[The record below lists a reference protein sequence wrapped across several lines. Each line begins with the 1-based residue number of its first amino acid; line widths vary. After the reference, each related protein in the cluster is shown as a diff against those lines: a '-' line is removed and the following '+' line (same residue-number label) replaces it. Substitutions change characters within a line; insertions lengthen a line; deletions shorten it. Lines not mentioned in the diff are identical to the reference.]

1 MKRFLLCGVLLAL
14 LAGCGTAGEQLPE
27 EVPEE
32 TEPLSGEE
40 LTASA
45 MAAYTEI
52 TKDLTFTL
60 DVEEEDATGISLSIT
75 PEAAWNVAGR
85 ENLFSIGYQWEP
97 ASAEAWGDQ
106 WSDIKSRGRL
116 FAMTAPDGETT
127 LQCCTGGDVVLNREQ
142 NIVMEAAQFP
152 ELQKFVGQELVCT
165 DGTTLLGADDKA
177 GIAIILQAV
186 EELLAEKAP
195 HGKICLGFTPDE
207 EIGMGASFFDVS
219 GFGADFA
226 YTLDGGDITD
236 YEYETFN
243 AAKTVV
249 TINGFSIHPGTSK
262 DKMRN
267 ALLIAMEYNAL
278 LPALETPAHTE
289 GYEGFFHLQE
299 MHGKAEKATMEYI
312 VRDHDMKRFQ
322 ERKAMMDK
330 AAEQINRRW
339 GDGTAVVDTHDQY
352 YNMYEVL
359 KDHMEILELA
369 ESAMKAAGIEHPTH
383 SPIRGGT
390 DGSVLTYKGLLC
402 PNLPS
407 AGHNAHGRYEYAPVE
422 SLKTGVKTVKAL
434 VSPEL
439 VETIIGKK
447 EG

>member
-1 MKRFLLCGVLLAL
+1 MDTVVDRLIRYAKVFSESDYYGQSGTPSNPAEFDMARLLVDELHGLGVDNAFVD
-14 LAGCGTAGEQLPE
+14 AHCYVYAWLPATPGYE
-27 EVPEE
+27 HLPAIGLIAHMD
-32 TEPLSGEE
+32 TTP
-40 LTASA
+40 
-45 MAAYTEI
+45 
-52 TKDLTFTL
+52 DLTGK
-60 DVEEEDATGISLSIT
+60 DVKPQIIHYE
-75 PEAAWNVAGR
+75 
-85 ENLFSIGYQWEP
+85 
-97 ASAEAWGDQ
+97 
-106 WSDIKSRGRL
+106 
-116 FAMTAPDGETT
+116 
-127 LQCCTGGDVVLNREQ
+127 GGDIVLNREQ

>member
-1 MKRFLLCGVLLAL
+1 MDTVVDRLIRYAKVYSESDYHAGRTVTPSTDRQFDMAKLLVEELHGLGIENARYDDKCYVYATLDATP
-14 LAGCGTAGEQLPE
+14 GCEQLPAIGLIAHMDTT
-27 EVPEE
+27 PDM
-32 TEPLSGEE
+32 TG
-40 LTASA
+40 
-45 MAAYTEI
+45 
-52 TKDLTFTL
+52 KD
-60 DVEEEDATGISLSIT
+60 VKPQIIH
-75 PEAAWNVAGR
+75 
-85 ENLFSIGYQWEP
+85 Y
-97 ASAEAWGDQ
+97 
-106 WSDIKSRGRL
+106 
-116 FAMTAPDGETT
+116 
-127 LQCCTGGDVVLNREQ
+127 TGGDVVLNREQ

-177 GIAIILQAV
+177 GITIILQAV

-267 ALLIAMEYNAL
+267 ALLIAVEYNAL

-312 VRDHDMKRFQ
+312 VRDHDMQRFQ

>member
-1 MKRFLLCGVLLAL
+1 MDTVVNRLIRYAKVFSESDYYGQSGTPSNPAEFDMANLLVEELHGLGIDNAFVDETCYVYATIPAT
-14 LAGCGTAGEQLPE
+14 AGCEHLPAIGLIAHMDTT
-27 EVPEE
+27 P
-32 TEPLSGEE
+32 
-40 LTASA
+40 
-45 MAAYTEI
+45 
-52 TKDLTFTL
+52 DLTGK
-60 DVEEEDATGISLSIT
+60 DVKPQIIHYE
-75 PEAAWNVAGR
+75 
-85 ENLFSIGYQWEP
+85 
-97 ASAEAWGDQ
+97 
-106 WSDIKSRGRL
+106 
-116 FAMTAPDGETT
+116 
-127 LQCCTGGDVVLNREQ
+127 GGDIVLNQEK
-142 NIVMEAAQFP
+142 NIVMEAARFP
-152 ELQKFVGQELVCT
+152 ELAKFVGQDLVCT

-177 GIAIILQAV
+177 GVAIILQAV

-207 EIGMGASFFDVS
+207 EIGRGASNFDVQ

>member
-1 MKRFLLCGVLLAL
+1 MDTVVDRLVRYAKIYSESDYYGQPGTPSAQREFDMANLLV
-14 LAGCGTAGEQLPE
+14 
-27 EVPEE
+27 
-32 TEPLSGEE
+32 EE
-40 LTASA
+40 LRGLGIDNAFVDQHCYVYAWLPATPGYERLPAIGLIA
-45 MAAYTEI
+45 HMDT
-52 TKDLTFTL
+52 TPDMTGKD
-60 DVEEEDATGISLSIT
+60 VKPQIIH
-75 PEAAWNVAGR
+75 
-85 ENLFSIGYQWEP
+85 Y
-97 ASAEAWGDQ
+97 
-106 WSDIKSRGRL
+106 
-116 FAMTAPDGETT
+116 
-127 LQCCTGGDVVLNREQ
+127 TGGDVVLNREQ

>member
-1 MKRFLLCGVLLAL
+1 MDTVVDRLIRYAKVYSESDYHAGRTVTPSTDRQFDMAKLLVEELHGLGIENARYDDKCYVYATLDATP
-14 LAGCGTAGEQLPE
+14 GCEQLP
-27 EVPEE
+27 
-32 TEPLSGEE
+32 
-40 LTASA
+40 A
-45 MAAYTEI
+45 
-52 TKDLTFTL
+52 
-60 DVEEEDATGISLSIT
+60 
-75 PEAAWNVAGR
+75 
-85 ENLFSIGYQWEP
+85 IGLI
-97 ASAEAWGDQ
+97 AHMD
-106 WSDIKSRGRL
+106 
-116 FAMTAPDGETT
+116 
-127 LQCCTGGDVVLNREQ
+127 TGGDVVLNREQ

>member
-1 MKRFLLCGVLLAL
+1 MRAYERLLDYVKVYTTSDPESGTHPSAAREFDLAHKL
-14 LAGCGTAGEQLPE
+14 
-27 EVPEE
+27 V
-32 TEPLSGEE
+32 EE
-40 LTASA
+40 LKA
-45 MAAYTEI
+45 
-52 TKDLTFTL
+52 LG
-60 DVEEEDATGISLSIT
+60 VEDARVDEHCYVYGSLPAT
-75 PEAAWNVAGR
+75 PGCE
-85 ENLFSIGYQWEP
+85 EKP
-97 ASAEAWGDQ
+97 ALGLIAHMD
-106 WSDIKSRGRL
+106 
-116 FAMTAPDGETT
+116 TAPDASGENVNPI
-127 LQCCTGGDVVLNREQ
+127 LHENYDGGDVVLPATGK
-142 NIVMEAAQFP
+142 VMKVSAFP
-152 ELQKFVGQELVCT
+152 FLASMKGETLITT

-177 GIAIILQAV
+177 GVAEIMTAV
-186 EELLAEKAP
+186 ETVIREGRP
-195 HGKICLGFTPDE
+195 HGKLCIGFTPDE

-299 MHGKAEKATMEYI
+299 MYGKAEKATMEYI

>member
-1 MKRFLLCGVLLAL
+1 MRKQMTALERFLKYITFDTQSEEGSEATPSTEKQRALGRVLARELAEMGLEGACLADNGAVYGWLPATPGREDVPVIALIAHMDTAPRVPGGPVKARVVSYEGGVL
-14 LAGCGTAGEQLPE
+14 
-27 EVPEE
+27 
-32 TEPLSGEE
+32 
-40 LTASA
+40 
-45 MAAYTEI
+45 
-52 TKDLTFTL
+52 
-60 DVEEEDATGISLSIT
+60 
-75 PEAAWNVAGR
+75 
-85 ENLFSIGYQWEP
+85 
-97 ASAEAWGDQ
+97 
-106 WSDIKSRGRL
+106 
-116 FAMTAPDGETT
+116 
-127 LQCCTGGDVVLNREQ
+127 VLNEEKGIALSPAAFPDLLEQ
-142 NIVMEAAQFP
+142 
-152 ELQKFVGQELVCT
+152 VGKQLVVT